1 MFGKPRKFI
10 TASDSHEKGI
20 AMKSLQEYTRWKK
33 DMALHGKSDLR
44 KSIWQLVNSIVPFL
58 LLWGLAYETL
68 SISIWITL
76 LLAIPAAGFMIR
88 IFIIFHDCCHLS
100 FFAGRKAN
108 TIIGTMTGILT
119 FFPYEQW
126 KNEHSIHHA
135 TSGNLGRRGTGDIWT
150 LTTKEYAALSPWKRL
165 GYRLYRNPIVM
176 FGLGPVFIFLYVY
189 RLNRRGARRK
199 ERMNTYLTNAALA
212 GLMGLLCWLLGWKE
226 VLLVEGTILY
236 LSGVAGIW
244 LFYVQHQFEGTY
256 YECADEWDFV
266 SAAMNGSSYYK
277 LPKIL
282 QWMTGNIGFHHI
294 HHLDPQVSN
303 YNLQL
308 IHDSNAAMHSVPAI
322 GIRMSL
328 QALRYR
334 LWDESSKR
342 FVGFRRL
349 KE

>member
-1 MFGKPRKFI
+1 
-10 TASDSHEKGI
+10 
-20 AMKSLQEYTRWKK
+20 MKSLQEYTRLKK

-44 KSIWQLVNSIVPFL
+44 KSVWQLVNSIIPFL

-68 SISIWITL
+68 SISIWISL

-100 FFAGRKAN
+100 FLTGKKAN

-150 LTTKEYAALSPWKRL
+150 LTTKEYVALSPWKRL
-165 GYRLYRNPIVM
+165 GYRLYRNPFVM
-176 FGLGPVFIFLYVY
+176 FGLGPIFIFLYVY
-189 RLNRRGARRK
+189 RLNRKSARRK

-256 YECADEWDFV
+256 YERADEWDFV

-308 IHDSNAAMHSVPAI
+308 MHDSNAAMQGVPAI
-322 GIRMSL
+322 GIRLSL
-328 QALRYR
+328 RALRYR

-342 FVGFRRL
+342 FVGFRGL

>member
-1 MFGKPRKFI
+1 
-10 TASDSHEKGI
+10 
-20 AMKSLQEYTRWKK
+20 
-33 DMALHGKSDLR
+33 
-44 KSIWQLVNSIVPFL
+44 
-58 LLWGLAYETL
+58 
-68 SISIWITL
+68 
-76 LLAIPAAGFMIR
+76 
-88 IFIIFHDCCHLS
+88 
-100 FFAGRKAN
+100 
-108 TIIGTMTGILT
+108 
-119 FFPYEQW
+119 
-126 KNEHSIHHA
+126 
-135 TSGNLGRRGTGDIWT
+135 
-150 LTTKEYAALSPWKRL
+150 
-165 GYRLYRNPIVM
+165 
-176 FGLGPVFIFLYVY
+176 
-189 RLNRRGARRK
+189 
-199 ERMNTYLTNAALA
+199 MNTYLTNAALA

-256 YECADEWDFV
+256 YERADEWDFV

-308 IHDSNAAMHSVPAI
+308 IHDSNTAMYGVPAI
-322 GIRMSL
+322 GIRLSL
-328 QALRYR
+328 RALRYR

-342 FVGFRRL
+342 FVGFRGL